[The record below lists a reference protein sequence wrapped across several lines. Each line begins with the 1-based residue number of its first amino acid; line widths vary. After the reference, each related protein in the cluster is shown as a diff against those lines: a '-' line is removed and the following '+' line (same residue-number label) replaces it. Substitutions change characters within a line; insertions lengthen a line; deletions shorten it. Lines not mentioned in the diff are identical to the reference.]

1 MYYSPAYILYS
12 GQLQLS
18 ITELYATF
26 LLLLQ
31 EIVTVFI
38 TTEISYVSFK
48 LLNYFVFNETNMDWL
63 CYYIALWPYFT
74 LKLDQINTSTF
85 PSRLQHSI
93 LGCSMK
99 SPCLDKSGLDII
111 YLVKRI
117 GGLLNKSAQ
126 ITSERTE
133 IVWRKCSLKLD

>member
-18 ITELYATF
+18 ITELCATF

-48 LLNYFVFNETNMDWL
+48 LLNYFVFNETNLDRL

-74 LKLDQINTSTF
+74 LKLDQINTSIF

>member
-12 GQLQLS
+12 GHLQLS
-18 ITELYATF
+18 IIELCATF

-48 LLNYFVFNETNMDWL
+48 LLNYFVFNETNMDRL

-74 LKLDQINTSTF
+74 LKLDQINTSIF

-133 IVWRKCSLKLD
+133 IVWRKCSSKLD

>member
-1 MYYSPAYILYS
+1 
-12 GQLQLS
+12 
-18 ITELYATF
+18 
-26 LLLLQ
+26 
-31 EIVTVFI
+31 
-38 TTEISYVSFK
+38 
-48 LLNYFVFNETNMDWL
+48 MDRL

-99 SPCLDKSGLDII
+99 SPCLDKAGLDII

>member
-12 GQLQLS
+12 GHLQLS
-18 ITELYATF
+18 IIELCATF

-48 LLNYFVFNETNMDWL
+48 LLNYFVFNETNMDRL

-74 LKLDQINTSTF
+74 LKLDQINTSIF